1 MSFIERY
8 LIIGILITTIVGGFY
23 AYVSW
28 QSSKIEDLT
37 RDNAVL
43 KSVSESNAAAL
54 KVVQRQVQRQVA
66 ENTRLSSALNRS
78 EETREEMLN
87 IFRKHNLTELAT
99 QKPGLIERRINDGT
113 RKAFD
118 DLESITAD

>member
-1 MSFIERY
+1 VSFIERY
-8 LIIGILITTIVGGFY
+8 LIIGILITTITGGFY

-37 RDNAVL
+37 ADNATL

-54 KVVQRQVQRQVA
+54 KVVQNQIQKQVA
-66 ENTRLSSALNRS
+66 ENIRLSSALNRS
-78 EETREEMLN
+78 EETREEMLK
-87 IFRKHNLTELAT
+87 IFRKHNLTKLAT

-118 DLESITAD
+118 DLESITAN

>member
-8 LIIGILITTIVGGFY
+8 LIIGIAITAITGGFY

-37 RDNAVL
+37 ADNAVL

-54 KVVQRQVQRQVA
+54 KVVQKQVQRQVA
-66 ENTRLSSALNRS
+66 ENIRLSSALNRS
-78 EETREEMLN
+78 EETREEMLK
-87 IFRKHNLTELAT
+87 IFRKHNLTKLAT

-118 DLESITAD
+118 DLESITAN

>member
-87 IFRKHNLTELAT
+87 IFRKHNLTKLAT